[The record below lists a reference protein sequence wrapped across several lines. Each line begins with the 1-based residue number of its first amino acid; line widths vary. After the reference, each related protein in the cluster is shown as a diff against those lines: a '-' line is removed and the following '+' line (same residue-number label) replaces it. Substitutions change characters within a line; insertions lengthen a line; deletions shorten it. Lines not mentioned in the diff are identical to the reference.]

1 MKRKP
6 KLIIAIV
13 IIFLIITNP
22 SLKAFKDYVGVRQT
36 NLNARRNFNF
46 IIFSIYKEEYKNQGS
61 EAYGMSSYTSSY
73 THYYLGI
80 AENFFHLN
88 TN

>member
-22 SLKAFKDYVGVRQT
+22 SPKSFKDYLGVSQT

-46 IIFSIYKEEYKNQGS
+46 IIFSIYKEEYQNQAS
-61 EAYGMSSYTSSY
+61 EAYGVTSSSYSY
-73 THYYLGI
+73 KHYYLGI
-80 AENFFHLN
+80 AENFFNLN
-88 TN
+88 YK